1 MHGLWVIGHWHR
13 GTHRQR
19 ASVSRFFPSHSFA
32 VALLL
37 LVLDS
42 PFILPPSLPAL
53 FFSVCF
59 VSLRNDLFDLCEFLK
74 RLSGV
79 LFSTFCAI
87 FLGFQIAVAFV
98 DFLSLSLSLFECIS
112 PFLHHFVQVHLRFC
126 CCCCVACCCC
136 CCFVVLSAVAVW
148 RDRRIRAVFFSFPL
162 GFVWWFYERHVR
174 GSLFDL
180 T

>member
-1 MHGLWVIGHWHR
+1 MACGSLGHWHR
-13 GTHRQR
+13 GTNRQR

-37 LVLDS
+37 LVLDYL
-42 PFILPPSLPAL
+42 FILPPSLPAL
-53 FFSVCF
+53 FFSVSF
-59 VSLRNDLFDLCEFLK
+59 VSLRNDLFDLFEFFEKIIRRSFLEFLCY
-74 RLSGV
+74 
-79 LFSTFCAI
+79 FFW
-87 FLGFQIAVAFV
+87 GFRSP
-98 DFLSLSLSLFECIS
+98 LLLWSLSLSRLKSFECFS

-126 CCCCVACCCC
+126 CCCCVACCR
-136 CCFVVLSAVAVW
+136 CCFVVLAAVAVW
-148 RDRRIRAVFFSFPL
+148 RDRRIPAVFFSFPL

>member
-1 MHGLWVIGHWHR
+1 MACGSLGHWHR
-13 GTHRQR
+13 GTNRQR

-37 LVLDS
+37 LVLDAL
-42 PFILPPSLPAL
+42 FILPPSLPAL
-53 FFSVCF
+53 FFSVSF
-59 VSLRNDLFDLCEFLK
+59 VSLRNDLFDLFEFFWK
-74 RLSGV
+74 DYPAFFSRISV
-79 LFSTFCAI
+79 LF

-98 DFLSLSLSLFECIS
+98 VSLSLSRLKSFECFS

-126 CCCCVACCCC
+126 CCCVACCR
-136 CCFVVLSAVAVW
+136 CCFVVLAAVAVW
-148 RDRRIRAVFFSFPL
+148 RDRRIPAVFFSFPL